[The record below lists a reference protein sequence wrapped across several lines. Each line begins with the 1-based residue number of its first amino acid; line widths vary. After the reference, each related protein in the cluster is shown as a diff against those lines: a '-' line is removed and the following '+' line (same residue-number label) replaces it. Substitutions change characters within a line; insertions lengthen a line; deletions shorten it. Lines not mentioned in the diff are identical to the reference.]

1 MAIYFARESIREPSG
16 EEFIGRRSYE
26 SYETYG
32 PCVDCCPAAFTLM
45 PMKQRV
51 LLGMSGGVDSSVAGY
66 LLREQGYEVVGV
78 TMKVWP
84 QDCISR
90 AEDKCCGPQA
100 VADARGVAH
109 ALGIPHYV
117 VDEADQFE
125 RLVIDYFASEYQAG
139 RTPNPCVMCNEK
151 LKFGNLWSKARAL
164 GCDYIAT
171 GHYAIIDHVVAACG
185 DRGRVDSRTAS
196 GATGVIDPGYS
207 YAVLRKSVDRRKDQ
221 SYFLFSLHQPQLR
234 RALTPLGRMMK
245 PQIRE
250 IARSL
255 GLKVADKIDSQ
266 EICFVPGNDYKAFLR
281 SRLGENEFHRGEIYD
296 VDGNFVGEHDGIEL
310 FTIGQRKGLPGGS
323 LRPRYV
329 VDLDPETNRVIVG
342 DADDLVADEFEIDRV
357 NWHPVVAMTKADS
370 ASPLD
375 EGEGTEVRGIPSQNR
390 ESREPSPYPLPWEG
404 RGEETPRGQDRGF
417 SFEATVKIRY
427 NHPGTPATIVLSEDN
442 RARICLHEPQR
453 AVTPGQAAVIY
464 KDDVV
469 LGGGWICRREAP
481 VLA

>member
-1 MAIYFARESIREPSG
+1 MNK
-16 EEFIGRRSYE
+16 
-26 SYETYG
+26 T
-32 PCVDCCPAAFTLM
+32 
-45 PMKQRV
+45 KQRV

-66 LLREQGYEVVGV
+66 LLREQGYEVIGV

-125 RLVIDYFASEYQAG
+125 RVVIDYFASEYQAG

-171 GHYAIIDHVVAACG
+171 GHYAIIEHHD
-185 DRGRVDSRTAS
+185 DR
-196 GATGVIDPGYS
+196 
-207 YAVLRKSVDRRKDQ
+207 AVLRKGVDPRKDQ
-221 SYFLFSLHQPQLR
+221 SYFLFSLRQPQLR
-234 RALTPLGRMMK
+234 RALTPLGTMTK

-281 SRLGENEFHRGEIYD
+281 SHLGEDEFHRGEIYD
-296 VDGNFVGEHDGIEL
+296 VDGKLVGEHDGHRAVHDRSAQGAARR
-310 FTIGQRKGLPGGS
+310 FAAPS
-323 LRPRYV
+323 LRCRSRSGNKSRHRRRCRRPGLRGV
-329 VDLDPETNRVIVG
+329 RNR
-342 DADDLVADEFEIDRV
+342 
-357 NWHPVVAMTKADS
+357 
-370 ASPLD
+370 
-375 EGEGTEVRGIPSQNR
+375 
-390 ESREPSPYPLPWEG
+390 SRELASCWQ
-404 RGEETPRGQDRGF
+404 R
-417 SFEATVKIRY
+417 A
-427 NHPGTPATIVLSEDN
+427 A
-442 RARICLHEPQR
+442 RARHSKRRSRSDIII
-453 AVTPGQAAVIY
+453 PGRLRQLRYWRTI
-464 KDDVV
+464 
-469 LGGGWICRREAP
+469 AP
-481 VLA
+481 MCDCMSLSAPSRPGKLRSFTMQILS

>member
-1 MAIYFARESIREPSG
+1 
-16 EEFIGRRSYE
+16 
-26 SYETYG
+26 
-32 PCVDCCPAAFTLM
+32 
-45 PMKQRV
+45 
-51 LLGMSGGVDSSVAGY
+51 MSGGVDSSVAGY
-66 LLREQGYEVVGV
+66 LLREQGYEVIGV

-100 VADARGVAH
+100 VADARAVAH
-109 ALGIPHYV
+109 SLGIPHYV

-125 RLVIDYFASEYQAG
+125 RLVIDYFSSEYQAG

-151 LKFGNLWSKARAL
+151 IKFGNLWSKAAAL
-164 GCDYIAT
+164 GCEYIAT
-171 GHYAIIDHVVAACG
+171 GHYAIIEHGVGTPSARGGEGAA
-185 DRGRVDSRTAS
+185 T
-196 GATGVIDPGYS
+196 P
-207 YAVLRKSVDRRKDQ
+207 YAVLRKGVDLRKDQ
-221 SYFLFSLHQPQLR
+221 SYFLFSLRQPQLR
-234 RALTPLGRMMK
+234 RALTPLGSMRK

-250 IARSL
+250 IAHSL

-281 SRLGENEFHRGEIYD
+281 SHLGEIEFNRGAIYD
-296 VDGNFVGEHDGIEL
+296 TDGNFISEHDGIEL

-323 LRPRYV
+323 ARPRYV

-342 DADDLVADEFEIDRV
+342 DADELICDEFEIDQV
-357 NWHPVVAMTKADS
+357 NWHAVAGIDESHARGTAS
-370 ASPLD
+370 ASPLA
-375 EGEGTEVRGIPSQNR
+375 EGERTEVRGFPSRNG
-390 ESREPSPYPLPWEG
+390 ESRQPSPHPLPCEG
-404 RGEETPRGQDRGF
+404 RGGRTPARGKDDPRS

-427 NHPGTPATIVLSEDN
+427 NHAGTTATITLLENDC
-442 RARICLHEPQR
+442 ARVCLHEPQR

-464 KDDVV
+464 NEDVV